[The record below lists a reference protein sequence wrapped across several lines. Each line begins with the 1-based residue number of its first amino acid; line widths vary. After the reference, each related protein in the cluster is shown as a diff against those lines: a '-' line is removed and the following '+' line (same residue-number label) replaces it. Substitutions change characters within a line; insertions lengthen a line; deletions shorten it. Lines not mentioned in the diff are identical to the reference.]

1 MGRMT
6 YLALIVVLLVC
17 PQKGQSFMRPR
28 PDLLERSL
36 EEALKARHSGFFQ
49 NILSHKNDISKR
61 KLYEY

>member
-1 MGRMT
+1 
-6 YLALIVVLLVC
+6 
-17 PQKGQSFMRPR
+17 MRPR

-61 KLYEY
+61 KLYE